1 MRWIVRWAA
10 AVWLGLVSGFT
21 ARGETWTNL
30 AGHVVTARLAGIAG
44 EHILLQNTNGRIWR
58 VPLSSLRPAD
68 RQRAWDQTGTE
79 PLPGDLKIPLEQA
92 QEDINRAAQFLQGG
106 KINREE
112 YAARCQKLKERFEHL
127 SRQALKERGESSD
140 TAILGRLNRRLDQL
154 ELGLKE

>member
-44 EHILLQNTNGRIWR
+44 EHIRLQNTNGRIWR

-106 KINREE
+106 KFTREE
-112 YAARCQKLKERFEHL
+112 YAARCQTIKQRFEYL
-127 SRQALKERGESSD
+127 GLQALKDRGEESD
-140 TAILGRLNRRLDQL
+140 TTILDRLKRHLD
-154 ELGLKE
+154 EGLLVSPK